1 MQVLLLAIQESPQA
15 LPFLQT
21 LQHFLES
28 ASKLS
33 VDELPSGE
41 AQFVWSLIAT
51 EASMLGATPFL
62 SVLLSACAKP
72 KAINRVNNRSKCFIS
87 CLVCC

>member
-1 MQVLLLAIQESPQA
+1 MQESPQA

-33 VDELPSGE
+33 ADKLPSGE
-41 AQFVWSLIAT
+41 AQFVWSSIVTEDPILVAT
-51 EASMLGATPFL
+51 RFL
-62 SVLLSACAKP
+62 SVLLSAFAKP
-72 KAINRVNNRSKCFIS
+72 KAIKRVNSKSKCFI
-87 CLVCC
+87 